1 MHMHGC
7 LNTHNRKIVSY
18 ILSLFILTTRDQILE
33 KAISCK
39 SFR

>member
-1 MHMHGC
+1 MHMHRC

-18 ILSLFILTTRDQILE
+18 ILSLFILTTCDQILE
-33 KAISCK
+33 KAVSCK